1 MLGTPSAP
9 YMHVGGP
16 HDFARSANSWGTLA
30 AAGWGLQGVLEGPG
44 ARQGVIRIQTVLGE
58 RCALTREESRRTPVT
73 AQGPSRTHSP
83 PTSGPLSHPR
93 TCPDQAAGAADVI
106 GEKGSARQSLQTLP
120 VQQLHRPAGQLG
132 PVLPVETHSRAV
144 GRAVIPGRRGVFR
157 AAEIAQVVI
166 AAVGE
171 THERIH
177 VRGALRAADQS
188 RGSVEKR
195 DRGFLRMLQVK
206 RRNRRNRL
214 GEGGHEDGA
223 WEFRFVEHVVG
234 LRENAHGGS
243 HVARTADSRV
253 LERVLVRGE
262 RQRLRLRG
270 SGETHADPV
279 VVFLPA
285 VGAKGRVF
293 FGVRDSVQIDQ
304 VVRIARFLRLASKKQ
319 G

>member
-1 MLGTPSAP
+1 M
-9 YMHVGGP
+9 
-16 HDFARSANSWGTLA
+16 R
-30 AAGWGLQGVLEGPG
+30 G
-44 ARQGVIRIQTVLGE
+44 ARRIDHE
-58 RCALTREESRRTPVT
+58 RVQRPLRR
-73 AQGPSRTHSP
+73 ARAEL
-83 PTSGPLSHPR
+83 LSHL
-93 TCPDQAAGAADVI
+93 V
-106 GEKGSARQSLQTLP
+106 
-120 VQQLHRPAGQLG
+120 LHRPAGQLG

-144 GRAVIPGRRGVFR
+144 GRAIIPGRRGVFR

-171 THERIH
+171 LHERIH

-195 DRGFLRMLQVK
+195 DRGFLRMLQMK

-279 VVFLPA
+279 VVFFPA
-285 VGAKGRVF
+285 VGAEGRVF